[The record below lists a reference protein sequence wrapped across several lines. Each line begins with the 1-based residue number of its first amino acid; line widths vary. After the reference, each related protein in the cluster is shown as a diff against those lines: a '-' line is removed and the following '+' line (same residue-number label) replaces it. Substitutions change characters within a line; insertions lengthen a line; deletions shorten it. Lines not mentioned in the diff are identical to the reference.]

1 MQKRKVSCTFK
12 RENCRHQDSLDNE
25 ERIYPRYT
33 GPWTKVSST
42 IAVIPKVGWLKGWF
56 KRAFG

>member
-25 ERIYPRYT
+25 ERIYLLRSTSPRRT
-33 GPWTKVSST
+33 MASVSC
-42 IAVIPKVGWLKGWF
+42 LQ
-56 KRAFG
+56 